1 MTTHRHPG
9 NSPGRRRTAPTPPPA
24 DTADVYL
31 VAGGDLVAV
40 FTDADAAAVQHTVMT
55 GANLDP
61 ITRRIS
67 AHEWP
72 RVRARLRAT
81 NPDLTIVDART
92 GDDQ

>member
-9 NSPGRRRTAPTPPPA
+9 HSPGRRRTAQTPPPA
-24 DTADVYL
+24 HTADVYL

-61 ITRRIS
+61 ITRRLS

-72 RVRARLRAT
+72 RVRARRRGTRIA
-81 NPDLTIVDART
+81 
-92 GDDQ
+92 